1 MNRRKNQIAFDNLIT
16 SALLVLIFLFANLNV
31 SRSTLATDFS
41 GSGLYTLQQPT
52 IDLLKGVDDLL
63 RIKFYHSPSLA
74 PRTPEYVNLEQEVS
88 NLLQLYKQYGGE
100 NVQVEV
106 IDPTDGARRGIPSA
120 VQNEMTRKG
129 IVPMSETVQRQGQ
142 EQPYT
147 FYSSLEISYAAN
159 DRIVNKI
166 AHDDVANL
174 ENIISQE
181 IQYALTPELVNIGLY
196 VPPRIQQP
204 RRRMRR
210 GGSPPQPQRRED
222 TRSYQDLETKLRDV
236 GVVDRIF
243 LEKGERFP
251 DPKTSDLDV
260 LLVLAN
266 RQIPKSDLYALD
278 QYIMSGGK
286 AIIAADPIGLKPSRS
301 RMPMRRGGGER
312 RGFLFTGNQNQ
323 KTLLDLL
330 ESYGAKGSKNVTLD
344 QSEIRASIP
353 VVREQTITLPSGRT
367 ETRRIQE
374 MVSAEIPFMFKA
386 KPVPAGKTPAFVDRV
401 GQPLVM
407 YPMSFEP
414 VDDVKGVNYKAWFTT
429 TNLSVEYKP
438 SGGGGRMGSAMN
450 QLHRETTQD
459 FSIETTDRQKE
470 KRDLV
475 VSLSGSLSSAFS
487 SDEIP
492 ESMKRTDDSSSGGD
506 AASQDDGS
514 SSSNGA
520 SSVQDGDSTSSSE
533 EDAQEEGHVKS
544 ADSGELILTGDA
556 DMFKT
561 SQMNRIFTTLLRE
574 QVNPSP
580 NEIFSTGSV
589 NHMGRSEE
597 QELNLEREKTVTPN
611 LAQLT
616 DTQQAV
622 FRILLIG
629 LAPLLV
635 ILFGLL
641 RWGMMRMGRTDIE
654 S

>member
-1 MNRRKNQIAFDNLIT
+1 MNRRKNEILTDNVIT
-16 SALLVLIFLFANLNV
+16 SSLLVLIFLFANLNV
-31 SRSTLATDFS
+31 SQSTLATDFS
-41 GSGLYTLQQPT
+41 GSGLYTLQQPS
-52 IDLLKGVDDLL
+52 IKLLRGVDDLL
-63 RIKFYHSPSLA
+63 KITYYHSPGLA
-74 PRTPEYVNLEQEVS
+74 PRTPEYINLERDVS

-106 IDPTDGARRGIPSA
+106 IDPTDGARRAIPSS
-120 VQNEMTRKG
+120 VKNEMTRKG
-129 IVPMSETVQRQGQ
+129 IVPMSETVNRQGQ
-142 EQPYT
+142 EQPYK
-147 FYSSLEISYAAN
+147 FYSSLMITYGAN

-166 AHDDVANL
+166 DKDDVANL

-181 IQYALTPELVNIGLY
+181 IQYALNPELVNIGMY

-204 RRRMRR
+204 RRRMQR
-210 GGSPPQPQRRED
+210 GGSPPEPQRRED

-243 LEKGERFP
+243 LEEGERFP
-251 DPKTSDLDV
+251 DPANSDLDV

-266 RQIPKSDLYALD
+266 RQIPESDLYALD
-278 QYIMSGGK
+278 QYIMKGGK
-286 AIIAADPIGLKPSRS
+286 VIIAADPIGLKQSRS

-323 KTLLDLL
+323 KTLLDLI
-330 ESYGAKGSKNVTLD
+330 ESYGAEGSKNVTLD
-344 QSEIRASIP
+344 QSEIRANIP
-353 VVREQTITLPSGRT
+353 VVREREVRT
-367 ETRRIQE
+367 FGGETRTRRVQE
-374 MVSAEIPFMFKA
+374 MVNAEIPFMFKA
-386 KPVPAGKTPAFVDRV
+386 KPVAAGKTPAFVDRV

-414 VDDVKGVNYKAWFTT
+414 VDDVEGVTYEPWFTT
-429 TNLSVEYKP
+429 TDLAVEYKP
-438 SGGGGRMGSAMN
+438 SGGRGPRGSAMN
-450 QLHRETTQD
+450 QLHRDTTQG
-459 FSIETTDRQKE
+459 FSIETTDRPKK

-487 SDEIP
+487 SDAIP
-492 ESMKRTDDSSSGGD
+492 ESMKNDDSSSDEQNSSSEQGTT
-506 AASQDDGS
+506 SSDGS
-514 SSSNGA
+514 SADQNEG
-520 SSVQDGDSTSSSE
+520 STSSSDE
-533 EDAQEEGHVKS
+533 TKQKQDEHVKEI
-544 ADSGELILTGDA
+544 DSGELILTGDA
-556 DMFKT
+556 DMFKI

-580 NEIFSTGSV
+580 NEILSTGSV
-589 NHMGRSEE
+589 NHMGRSKE
-597 QELNLEREKTVTPN
+597 QELNLEREETVTPN

-616 DTQQAV
+616 DTQRSV
-622 FRILLIG
+622 FRILLVG